1 VLGWFVKV
9 PENLA
14 IYIIRA
20 KAKQCPDKKNGNK
33 LLKAFFGFINLL

>member
-1 VLGWFVKV
+1 LGWFVKV

-20 KAKQCPDKKNGNK
+20 IAKQCPGTRNGNK
-33 LLKAFFGFINLL
+33 LLKEFSGFINPL